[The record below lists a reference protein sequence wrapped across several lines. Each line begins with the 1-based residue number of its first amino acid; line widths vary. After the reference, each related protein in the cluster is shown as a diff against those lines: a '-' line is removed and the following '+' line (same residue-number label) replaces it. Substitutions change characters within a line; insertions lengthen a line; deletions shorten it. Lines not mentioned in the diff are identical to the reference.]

1 MGRRHHLDQRLRS
14 LAEIR
19 DIMGAMKNLAL
30 IETRKLARVLQTEQR
45 MLASIREAAGDFS
58 RFHAAAGAPIAAG
71 RDVCLLVGSERGFC
85 GDFNDALLRELD
97 ALEPDAALIVTGSKL
112 SARLPGEARIIE
124 HLPGAAALEDV
135 PSVLLGVMHA
145 LDRWH
150 AGQPQGA
157 PLRLR
162 ALHHVDDG
170 IAHSALD
177 PFAQAVPATPAP
189 AAPPL
194 LTLAP
199 QAFAEQ
205 LVDHYVFAALH
216 DIFYRSLAAENLRRM
231 QHMDAAVR
239 RLDQKV
245 EALSRRGRSLRQEE
259 ITEEIEVILLSG
271 ELTHA

>member
-1 MGRRHHLDQRLRS
+1 MGRRHPLEQRLRS

-45 MLASIREAAGDFS
+45 MLASIRAAAGDFS
-58 RFHAAAGAPIAAG
+58 RFHAVAGPSIAAG

-97 ALEPDAALIVTGSKL
+97 AREPEAALIVTGSKL
-112 SARLPGEARIIE
+112 SARLPREARVIE

-135 PSVLLGVMHA
+135 PTVLLGVMHA

-150 AGQPQGA
+150 AGQPPGA

-162 ALHHVDDG
+162 ALHHGDAGV
-170 IAHSALD
+170 AHSALD
-177 PFAQAVPATPAP
+177 PFAEALPATPAP
-189 AAPPL
+189 TDPPL
-194 LTLAP
+194 LTLSP
-199 QAFAEQ
+199 QAFAAQ

-216 DIFYRSLAAENLRRM
+216 DLFYRSLAAENLRRM

-245 EALSRRGRSLRQEE
+245 EQLARRGRSLRQEE

-271 ELTHA
+271 ELMHA